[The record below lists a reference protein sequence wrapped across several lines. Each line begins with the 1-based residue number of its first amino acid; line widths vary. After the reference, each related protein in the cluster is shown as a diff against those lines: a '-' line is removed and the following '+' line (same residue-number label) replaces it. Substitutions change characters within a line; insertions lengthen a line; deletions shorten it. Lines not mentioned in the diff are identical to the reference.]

1 MTTSR
6 GTGRLK
12 DRYSLVFTLLI
23 VSYLLSA
30 LLSSP
35 RSRVLDVVLYV
46 VALLIA
52 LHSAGLPPRTAR
64 RLRWAMLTGS
74 LVAAAVVLLG
84 TGRVVAGSVAL
95 WLAAVMATTVCVIVW
110 RVLHHEWI
118 TLQTVFGALSAY
130 LLIGFTFAALF
141 AATAQFDTRAF
152 FADGQPAVNNN
163 LQYFTFVTLT
173 TTGYGDLVPAHNPG
187 RALATMEALIGQI
200 FLVTLVARLVSQFG
214 TARRTPDQS
223 QPTQSQQTQ
232 SQQTQPQPTQP
243 GRTDDPDPADPDPG

>member
-6 GTGRLK
+6 SPRKLN
-12 DRYSLVFTLLI
+12 DRFSLVFALLV

-35 RSRVLDVVLYV
+35 RSRALDLVLYAV
-46 VALLIA
+46 VLLIA
-52 LHSAGLPPRTAR
+52 LRSAGLPPRTAR

-74 LVAAAVVLLG
+74 LVAAALVLVG
-84 TGRVVAGSVAL
+84 TGRVVVGSAAL
-95 WLAAVMATTVCVIVW
+95 WLAAVTATTVCVVVW
-110 RVLHHEWI
+110 RVLHHERI

-141 AATAQFDTRAF
+141 AATAQFDTRTF
-152 FADGQPAVNNN
+152 FVGGQPAENDN

-173 TTGYGDLVPAHNPG
+173 TTGYGDLVAAHNPG

-214 TARRTPDQS
+214 TARRRPD
-223 QPTQSQQTQ
+223 
-232 SQQTQPQPTQP
+232 QPQPTE
-243 GRTDDPDPADPDPG
+243 PDRAGGPDPGRP

>member
-74 LVAAAVVLLG
+74 L
-84 TGRVVAGSVAL
+84 AL

-173 TTGYGDLVPAHNPG
+173 TTGYGDLVLAHNPG

-214 TARRTPDQS
+214 TARRTPDQL
-223 QPTQSQQTQ
+223 
-232 SQQTQPQPTQP
+232 QPTQP
-243 GRTDDPDPADPDPG
+243 DRTDDPDPADPGRG